1 MEINGL
7 ELLDKEA
14 QGLKSCGIFRQ
25 AGVSGEDWFVY
36 DDTLARKKFKGKP
49 LTKVQREI
57 WTYWTF
63 VFSKNAL
70 YLGDGERRRR
80 IALAVYGDRKK
91 SGNILNTIN
100 KIKKKM
106 EA

>member
-1 MEINGL
+1 MEINNL

-14 QGLKSCGIFRQ
+14 LGLKSCGIFRQ
-25 AGVSGEDWFVY
+25 AGVSGEAWFVY
-36 DDTLARKKFKGKP
+36 DDNLAREKFKGKP

-57 WTYWTF
+57 WTYWNF
-63 VFSKNAL
+63 VFNRKSL

-80 IALAVYGDRKK
+80 IALAVYGDRTK

-100 KIKKKM
+100 KIKKKL